1 LPQCSSTLLS
11 AARRKPGK
19 AVTLSIFRNKLGI
32 PQKGG
37 FPQEVE
43 NLRRLDNL
51 QRGLMQQVRA
61 VG

>member
-1 LPQCSSTLLS
+1 LAPYAVPQ
-11 AARRKPGK
+11 KPGK